1 MLGHDPKQAFDVN
14 ELTPGPVYG
23 RHPQNCRGVTAPLCT
38 LIVVI
43 VRRAMDALAFR
54 RFVRPLHAK
63 PKCLASIDRVIRGRQ
78 AKLLEQPHD
87 QIAGPPAVDAMDRWV
102 RAFLHRAGNVCW
114 SVCRARIDTM
124 YWSDPWFALVEPDY
138 PVPQYLTLQTA
149 DHRRLVPRNAIE
161 DCPNRTQSR
170 ACPVTAY
177 PMANDNPCAP
187 IEGFFTG
194 DLGLPSESDLLRI
207 G

>member
-1 MLGHDPKQAFDVN
+1 
-14 ELTPGPVYG
+14 
-23 RHPQNCRGVTAPLCT
+23 
-38 LIVVI
+38 
-43 VRRAMDALAFR
+43 
-54 RFVRPLHAK
+54 
-63 PKCLASIDRVIRGRQ
+63 
-78 AKLLEQPHD
+78 
-87 QIAGPPAVDAMDRWV
+87 
-102 RAFLHRAGNVCW
+102 
-114 SVCRARIDTM
+114 M

-149 DHRRLVPRNAIE
+149 DHRRLVSRNAIE

-170 ACPVTAY
+170 CLSRNGLS
-177 PMANDNPCAP
+177 MANDNPCAR